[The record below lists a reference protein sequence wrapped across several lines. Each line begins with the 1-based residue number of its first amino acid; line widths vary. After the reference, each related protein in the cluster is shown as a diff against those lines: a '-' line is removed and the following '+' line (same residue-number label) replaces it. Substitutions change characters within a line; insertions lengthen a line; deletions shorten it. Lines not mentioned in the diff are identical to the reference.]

1 MRKGSGLQ
9 CLSAVP
15 GSLGCS
21 TMPGVWTGQ
30 NHPLPERIP
39 GISGRWLP
47 GTLAAWNAERGFGF
61 IKPLGEKWW
70 DRTRDL
76 YCHCRQLSGS
86 GRGGLMAEDIKQ
98 GEKVLYEPGWDV
110 ERDRQMAVQW
120 RAIRSDEE
128 HPDGAGDRNAQE
140 SINQWNAAKQ
150 EEIKNAQRMAP
161 FAQANAAATKA
172 IETLLHINALQQAR
186 LQAVA
191 SFLMTQTSWN
201 GSGTPGFDA
210 PGAAK
215 STSTGSND
223 AASSSAAKLPLEGLG
238 MPGLPQFPNGLA
250 AESIAMKAKLATM
263 MKQAETGGKSIM
275 DQVNNPD
282 SAGAKRDAQSMMG
295 LQDSQGDAT
304 KKPKLASI
312 VQDESESATNA
323 VVNSTLN
330 MRQQEL
336 ARMRAKLASR
346 LGGAQPSAP

>member
-1 MRKGSGLQ
+1 
-9 CLSAVP
+9 
-15 GSLGCS
+15 
-21 TMPGVWTGQ
+21 
-30 NHPLPERIP
+30 
-39 GISGRWLP
+39 
-47 GTLAAWNAERGFGF
+47 
-61 IKPLGEKWW
+61 
-70 DRTRDL
+70 
-76 YCHCRQLSGS
+76 
-86 GRGGLMAEDIKQ
+86 MAEDIKQ

-140 SINQWNAAKQ
+140 SINQWNEAKK
-150 EEIKNAQRMAP
+150 EEAKNAQRMAP

-191 SFLMTQTSWN
+191 SFLMTQTSFS

-210 PGAAK
+210 PGAIK

-223 AASSSAAKLPLEGLG
+223 AASSSATNAPMQALG

-263 MKQAETGGKSIM
+263 MKQAEMSGQSVM
-275 DQVNNPD
+275 EQVNNSE
-282 SAGAKRDAQSMMG
+282 SAGAKRDAQSMMS
-295 LQDSQGDAT
+295 LQDSPGDAT
-304 KKPKLASI
+304 KKPRLAL
-312 VQDESESATNA
+312 QDDSESATNA

-346 LGGAQPSAP
+346 MGGSAAP